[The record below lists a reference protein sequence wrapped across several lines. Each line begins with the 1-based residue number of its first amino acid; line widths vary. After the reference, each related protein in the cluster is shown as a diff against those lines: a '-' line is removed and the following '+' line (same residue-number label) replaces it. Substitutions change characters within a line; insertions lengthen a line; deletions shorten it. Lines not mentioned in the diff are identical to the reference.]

1 MEHYVGKPRITT
13 GSQSGERNIQTIAGL
28 REQRQNGKQNQNLN
42 QNRNRSSQGAVN
54 LGYQKKANTQ
64 DAPGS
69 ESQMKNIL
77 IKLPESMRERIV
89 KLPKVALQKLEE
101 IRIRT
106 DTDTL
111 LISGGREYSL
121 RDRDE
126 MTAEVLEEILNRLM
140 DYSYYAYE
148 EELARGYITIEGG
161 HRVGICGRVTLEN
174 DRVHLIKDV
183 SSLNIRRSREI
194 MGASDKILG
203 AVLSPAKAPA
213 EGAQNARASA
223 SRGDSRSSGA
233 ADLSGICFSS
243 DGFGST
249 ASSHI
254 SPSNMAV
261 TSDMTVRNT
270 LIISPPKCGKTTIL
284 RDLARSLSYRGFRI
298 GICDER
304 SEIAGCYD
312 GKTSYDLGPRTDV
325 LDGCPKA
332 EGILMLIRAMSPD
345 VIMTDE
351 IGKTEDAAAI
361 RSALSA
367 GVKIITT
374 IHGSSFEDAAKSSV
388 GDLITDHVFETL
400 IFLSAQPVTGTV
412 EKILRLPEVSHG

>member
-1 MEHYVGKPRITT
+1 MM
-13 GSQSGERNIQTIAGL
+13 
-28 REQRQNGKQNQNLN
+28 KQNAG
-42 QNRNRSSQGAVN
+42 RRI
-54 LGYQKKANTQ
+54 
-64 DAPGS
+64 D
-69 ESQMKNIL
+69 NIL
-77 IKLPESMRERIV
+77 IKLPESMRDRIM
-89 KLPKVALQKLEE
+89 KLPKQALQQLEE

-106 DTDTL
+106 NTDTL

-121 RDRDE
+121 RDGDE
-126 MTAEVLEEILNRLM
+126 ITAEVLDEILNRLL

-148 EELARGYITIEGG
+148 EELSRGYITIEGG

-174 DRVHLIKDV
+174 GQVHLIKDV

-194 MGASDKILG
+194 TGASEKILG

-213 EGAQNARASA
+213 ESVPNAGISVGYEGEKSPATSA
-223 SRGDSRSSGA
+223 ISGA
-233 ADLSGICFSS
+233 CSS
-243 DGFGST
+243 AAGCGR
-249 ASSHI
+249 
-254 SPSNMAV
+254 MV
-261 TSDMTVRNT
+261 VRNT
-270 LIISPPKCGKTTIL
+270 LIISPPKCGKTTML
-284 RDLARSLSYRGFRI
+284 RDLARNLSNAGFRI

-332 EGILMLIRAMSPD
+332 DGILMLIRAMSPD
-345 VIMTDE
+345 VVMTDE
-351 IGKTEDAAAI
+351 IGKPEDAAAI

-374 IHGSSFEDAAKSSV
+374 IHGSSFEDAAKSAV
-388 GDLITDHVFETL
+388 GGLITDHVFETL

-412 EKILRLPEVSHG
+412 EKILRMPEVSHG

>member
-1 MEHYVGKPRITT
+1 MM
-13 GSQSGERNIQTIAGL
+13 
-28 REQRQNGKQNQNLN
+28 KQNAGK
-42 QNRNRSSQGAVN
+42 RI
-54 LGYQKKANTQ
+54 
-64 DAPGS
+64 D
-69 ESQMKNIL
+69 NIL
-77 IKLPESMRERIV
+77 IKLPESMRDRIE
-89 KLPKVALQKLEE
+89 KLPAQTLQQLEE

-106 DTDTL
+106 NTDTL

-121 RDRDE
+121 RDGDE
-126 MTAEVLEEILNRLM
+126 ITAEVLEEILNRLL

-148 EELARGYITIEGG
+148 EELSRGYITIEGG

-174 DRVHLIKDV
+174 GQVHLIKDV

-194 MGASDKILG
+194 TGASEKILG

-213 EGAQNARASA
+213 ESVPNAGISA
-223 SRGDSRSSGA
+223 GCGDEK
-233 ADLSGICFSS
+233 
-243 DGFGST
+243 ST
-249 ASSHI
+249 
-254 SPSNMAV
+254 V
-261 TSDMTVRNT
+261 TSDLFDVCSSAADYGRMVVRNT
-270 LIISPPKCGKTTIL
+270 LIISPPKCGKTTML
-284 RDLARSLSYRGFRI
+284 RDLARNLSNAGFRI

-332 EGILMLIRAMSPD
+332 DGILMLIRAMSPD
-345 VIMTDE
+345 VVMTDE
-351 IGKTEDAAAI
+351 IGKPEDAAAI

-374 IHGSSFEDAAKSSV
+374 IHGSSFEDAAKSAV
-388 GDLITDHVFETL
+388 GSLITDHIFETL

-412 EKILRLPEVSHG
+412 EKILRMPEVSHG

>member
-1 MEHYVGKPRITT
+1 MMK
-13 GSQSGERNIQTIAGL
+13 
-28 REQRQNGKQNQNLN
+28 
-42 QNRNRSSQGAVN
+42 
-54 LGYQKKANTQ
+54 Q
-64 DAPGS
+64 DAG
-69 ESQMKNIL
+69 KRIDNIL
-77 IKLPESMRERIV
+77 IKLPESMRDRIM
-89 KLPKVALQKLEE
+89 KLPKKALQQLEE

-106 DTDTL
+106 NTDTL

-121 RDRDE
+121 RDGDE
-126 MTAEVLEEILNRLM
+126 ITAEVLDEILNRLL

-148 EELARGYITIEGG
+148 EELSRGYITIEGG

-174 DRVHLIKDV
+174 GQVHLIKDV

-194 MGASDKILG
+194 TGASEKILG

-213 EGAQNARASA
+213 ESVSNAGIPAGCGGDRSPVPSA
-223 SRGDSRSSGA
+223 ISGSCSSA
-233 ADLSGICFSS
+233 AGC
-243 DGFGST
+243 GR
-249 ASSHI
+249 
-254 SPSNMAV
+254 MV
-261 TSDMTVRNT
+261 VRNT
-270 LIISPPKCGKTTIL
+270 LIISPPKCGKTTML
-284 RDLARSLSYRGFRI
+284 RDLARNLSNAGFRI

-332 EGILMLIRAMSPD
+332 DGILMLIRAMSPD
-345 VIMTDE
+345 VVMTDE
-351 IGKTEDAAAI
+351 IGKPEDAAAI

-374 IHGSSFEDAAKSSV
+374 IHGSSFEDAAKSAV
-388 GDLITDHVFETL
+388 GGLITDHVFETL

-412 EKILRLPEVSHG
+412 EKILRMPEVSHG

>member
-1 MEHYVGKPRITT
+1 MEHYAGNSMTRAETES
-13 GSQSGERNIQTIAGL
+13 GSQVHKMQI
-28 REQRQNGKQNQNLN
+28 
-42 QNRNRSSQGAVN
+42 
-54 LGYQKKANTQ
+54 
-64 DAPGS
+64 D
-69 ESQMKNIL
+69 NIL
-77 IKLPESMRERIV
+77 IKLPESMRERIM
-89 KLPKVALQKLEE
+89 KLPKRVLNQLEE

-106 DTDTL
+106 NTDTL
-111 LISGGREYSL
+111 LISGSREYSL
-121 RDRDE
+121 HDRDE
-126 MTAEVLEEILNRLM
+126 ITAEVLEEILNRLL

-174 DRVHLIKDV
+174 GQVHLIKDV

-194 MGASDKILG
+194 TGASDKILD
-203 AVLSPAKAPA
+203 AVLSPAKTPA
-213 EGAQNARASA
+213 EDAQDAGVSA
-223 SRGDSRSSGA
+223 AISE
-233 ADLSGICFSS
+233 LS
-243 DGFGST
+243 
-249 ASSHI
+249 
-254 SPSNMAV
+254 
-261 TSDMTVRNT
+261 VRNT

-284 RDLARSLSYRGFRI
+284 RDLARSLSYRGFRT

-345 VIMTDE
+345 VILTDE
-351 IGKTEDAAAI
+351 IGKSEDVAAI

-374 IHGSSFEDAAKSSV
+374 IHGSSFEDAAKSAV

-412 EKILRLPEVSHG
+412 EKILRLPEVFHG

>member
-1 MEHYVGKPRITT
+1 MEHFHNMQIDK
-13 GSQSGERNIQTIAGL
+13 
-28 REQRQNGKQNQNLN
+28 
-42 QNRNRSSQGAVN
+42 
-54 LGYQKKANTQ
+54 
-64 DAPGS
+64 
-69 ESQMKNIL
+69 IL
-77 IKLPESMRERIV
+77 IKLPESMRDRII
-89 KLPKVALQKLEE
+89 KLPKGVLQKLEE

-126 MTAEVLEEILNRLM
+126 MAAELLEEILNRLL

-174 DRVHLIKDV
+174 GQVHLIKDV

-194 MGASDKILG
+194 PGASDKILG
-203 AVLSPAKAPA
+203 AVLSPAKVPA
-213 EGAQNARASA
+213 EG
-223 SRGDSRSSGA
+223 D
-233 ADLSGICFSS
+233 I
-243 DGFGST
+243 
-249 ASSHI
+249 
-254 SPSNMAV
+254 
-261 TSDMTVRNT
+261 VRNT

-345 VIMTDE
+345 VVLTDE
-351 IGKTEDAAAI
+351 IGKPEDAAAI

-374 IHGSSFEDAAKSSV
+374 IHGSSFEDAAKSAV

-412 EKILRLPEVSHG
+412 EKILRLPEVFHG

>member
-1 MEHYVGKPRITT
+1 MM
-13 GSQSGERNIQTIAGL
+13 
-28 REQRQNGKQNQNLN
+28 KQN
-42 QNRNRSSQGAVN
+42 AV
-54 LGYQKKANTQ
+54 KRI
-64 DAPGS
+64 D
-69 ESQMKNIL
+69 NIL
-77 IKLPESMRERIV
+77 IKLPESMRDRIE
-89 KLPKVALQKLEE
+89 KLPAQTLQQLEE

-106 DTDTL
+106 NTDTL

-121 RDRDE
+121 CDGDE
-126 MTAEVLEEILNRLM
+126 ITAEVLEEILNRLL

-148 EELARGYITIEGG
+148 EELSRGYITIEGG

-174 DRVHLIKDV
+174 GQVYLIKDV

-194 MGASDKILG
+194 TGASEKILG

-213 EGAQNARASA
+213 ESVPNAGISA
-223 SRGDSRSSGA
+223 GCRDEKSPVTLDLFGVCSSA
-233 ADLSGICFSS
+233 ADYGR
-243 DGFGST
+243 
-249 ASSHI
+249 
-254 SPSNMAV
+254 MV
-261 TSDMTVRNT
+261 VRNT
-270 LIISPPKCGKTTIL
+270 LIISPPKCGKTTML
-284 RDLARSLSYRGFRI
+284 RDLARNLSNAGFRI

-332 EGILMLIRAMSPD
+332 DGILMLIRAMSPD
-345 VIMTDE
+345 VVMTDE
-351 IGKTEDAAAI
+351 IGKPEDAAAI

-374 IHGSSFEDAAKSSV
+374 IHGSSFEDAAKSAV
-388 GDLITDHVFETL
+388 GSLITDHVFETL

-412 EKILRLPEVSHG
+412 KKILRMPEVSHG

>member
-1 MEHYVGKPRITT
+1 MM
-13 GSQSGERNIQTIAGL
+13 
-28 REQRQNGKQNQNLN
+28 KQNAGK
-42 QNRNRSSQGAVN
+42 RI
-54 LGYQKKANTQ
+54 
-64 DAPGS
+64 D
-69 ESQMKNIL
+69 NIL
-77 IKLPESMRERIV
+77 IKLPESMRDRIE
-89 KLPKVALQKLEE
+89 KLPAQTLQQLEE

-106 DTDTL
+106 NTDTL

-121 RDRDE
+121 CDRDE
-126 MTAEVLEEILNRLM
+126 ITAEVLEEILNRLL

-148 EELARGYITIEGG
+148 EELSRGYITIEGG

-174 DRVHLIKDV
+174 GQVHLIKDV

-194 MGASDKILG
+194 TGASEKILG

-213 EGAQNARASA
+213 ENVPNAGISA
-223 SRGDSRSSGA
+223 GCGGEKSPVPSDLFGVCSSAAGCGDEK
-233 ADLSGICFSS
+233 
-243 DGFGST
+243 
-249 ASSHI
+249 
-254 SPSNMAV
+254 SPV
-261 TSDMTVRNT
+261 TSDFFGVCSSAAGCGGDRSPAPSDLFGVCSSAADYGRMVVRNT
-270 LIISPPKCGKTTIL
+270 LIISPPKCGKTTML
-284 RDLARSLSYRGFRI
+284 RDLARNLSNAGFRI

-332 EGILMLIRAMSPD
+332 DGILMLIRAMSPD
-345 VIMTDE
+345 VVMTDE
-351 IGKTEDAAAI
+351 IGKPEDADAI

-374 IHGSSFEDAAKSSV
+374 IHGSSFEDAAKSAV
-388 GDLITDHVFETL
+388 GSLITDHVFETL

-412 EKILRLPEVSHG
+412 EKILRMPEVSHG

>member
-1 MEHYVGKPRITT
+1 MM
-13 GSQSGERNIQTIAGL
+13 
-28 REQRQNGKQNQNLN
+28 KQNAGK
-42 QNRNRSSQGAVN
+42 RI
-54 LGYQKKANTQ
+54 
-64 DAPGS
+64 D
-69 ESQMKNIL
+69 NIL
-77 IKLPESMRERIV
+77 IKLPESMRDRIE
-89 KLPKVALQKLEE
+89 KLPAQILQQLEE

-106 DTDTL
+106 NTDTL

-121 RDRDE
+121 RDGDE
-126 MTAEVLEEILNRLM
+126 ITAEVLEEILNRLL

-148 EELARGYITIEGG
+148 EELSRGYITIEGG

-174 DRVHLIKDV
+174 GQVHLIKDV

-194 MGASDKILG
+194 TGASEKILG

-213 EGAQNARASA
+213 KSVPNAGISA
-223 SRGDSRSSGA
+223 GCGDDRSPAPSDLFGVCPSA
-233 ADLSGICFSS
+233 ADYGR
-243 DGFGST
+243 
-249 ASSHI
+249 
-254 SPSNMAV
+254 MV
-261 TSDMTVRNT
+261 VRNT
-270 LIISPPKCGKTTIL
+270 LIISPPKCGKTTML
-284 RDLARSLSYRGFRI
+284 RDLARNLSNAGFRI

-332 EGILMLIRAMSPD
+332 DGILMLIRAMSPD
-345 VIMTDE
+345 VVMTDE
-351 IGKTEDAAAI
+351 IGKPEDAAAI

-374 IHGSSFEDAAKSSV
+374 IHGSSFEDAAKSAV
-388 GDLITDHVFETL
+388 GSLITDHVFETL

-412 EKILRLPEVSHG
+412 ERILRMPEVSHG

>member
-1 MEHYVGKPRITT
+1 MM
-13 GSQSGERNIQTIAGL
+13 
-28 REQRQNGKQNQNLN
+28 KQNAGK
-42 QNRNRSSQGAVN
+42 RI
-54 LGYQKKANTQ
+54 
-64 DAPGS
+64 D
-69 ESQMKNIL
+69 NIL
-77 IKLPESMRERIV
+77 IKLPESMRDRIE
-89 KLPKVALQKLEE
+89 KLPAQTLQQLEE

-106 DTDTL
+106 NTDTL

-121 RDRDE
+121 RDGDE
-126 MTAEVLEEILNRLM
+126 TTAEVLEEILNRLL

-148 EELARGYITIEGG
+148 EELSRGYITIEGG

-174 DRVHLIKDV
+174 GQVHLIKDV

-194 MGASDKILG
+194 TGASEKILG

-213 EGAQNARASA
+213 ESVPNAGISA
-223 SRGDSRSSGA
+223 GCGGEKSPAPSDLFGVCPSA
-233 ADLSGICFSS
+233 ADYGR
-243 DGFGST
+243 
-249 ASSHI
+249 
-254 SPSNMAV
+254 MV
-261 TSDMTVRNT
+261 VRNT
-270 LIISPPKCGKTTIL
+270 LIISPPKCGKTTML
-284 RDLARSLSYRGFRI
+284 RDLARNLSNAGFRI

-332 EGILMLIRAMSPD
+332 DGILMLIRAMSPD
-345 VIMTDE
+345 VVMTDE
-351 IGKTEDAAAI
+351 IGKPEDAAAI

-374 IHGSSFEDAAKSSV
+374 IHGSSFEDAAKSAV
-388 GDLITDHVFETL
+388 GSLITDHVFETL

-412 EKILRLPEVSHG
+412 EKILRMPGVSHG

>member
-1 MEHYVGKPRITT
+1 MM
-13 GSQSGERNIQTIAGL
+13 
-28 REQRQNGKQNQNLN
+28 KQNAGK
-42 QNRNRSSQGAVN
+42 RI
-54 LGYQKKANTQ
+54 
-64 DAPGS
+64 D
-69 ESQMKNIL
+69 NIL
-77 IKLPESMRERIV
+77 IKLPESMRDRIE
-89 KLPKVALQKLEE
+89 KLPAQTLQQLEE

-106 DTDTL
+106 NTDTL

-121 RDRDE
+121 RDGDE
-126 MTAEVLEEILNRLM
+126 ITAEVLEEILNRLL

-148 EELARGYITIEGG
+148 EELSRGYITIEGG

-174 DRVHLIKDV
+174 GQVHLIKDV

-194 MGASDKILG
+194 TGASEKILG

-213 EGAQNARASA
+213 ESVTNAGISA
-223 SRGDSRSSGA
+223 GCGDDRSPAPSDLFDVCSSA
-233 ADLSGICFSS
+233 ADYGR
-243 DGFGST
+243 
-249 ASSHI
+249 
-254 SPSNMAV
+254 MV
-261 TSDMTVRNT
+261 VRNT
-270 LIISPPKCGKTTIL
+270 LIISPPKCGKTTML
-284 RDLARSLSYRGFRI
+284 RDLARNLSNAGFRI

-332 EGILMLIRAMSPD
+332 DGILMLIRAMSPD
-345 VIMTDE
+345 VVMTDE
-351 IGKTEDAAAI
+351 IGKPEDAAAI

-374 IHGSSFEDAAKSSV
+374 IHGSSFEDAAKSAV
-388 GDLITDHVFETL
+388 GSLITDHIFETL

-412 EKILRLPEVSHG
+412 EKILRMPEVSHG

>member
-1 MEHYVGKPRITT
+1 MMK
-13 GSQSGERNIQTIAGL
+13 
-28 REQRQNGKQNQNLN
+28 
-42 QNRNRSSQGAVN
+42 
-54 LGYQKKANTQ
+54 Q
-64 DAPGS
+64 DAG
-69 ESQMKNIL
+69 KGIDNIL
-77 IKLPESMRERIV
+77 IKLPESMRDRIM
-89 KLPKVALQKLEE
+89 KLPKKALQQLEE

-106 DTDTL
+106 NTDTL

-121 RDRDE
+121 RDGDE
-126 MTAEVLEEILNRLM
+126 ITAEVLEEILNRLL

-148 EELARGYITIEGG
+148 EELSRGYITIEGG

-174 DRVHLIKDV
+174 GQVHLIKDV

-194 MGASDKILG
+194 TGASEKILG

-213 EGAQNARASA
+213 ESVSNAGIPA
-223 SRGDSRSSGA
+223 GCGGKKSS
-233 ADLSGICFSS
+233 
-243 DGFGST
+243 
-249 ASSHI
+249 
-254 SPSNMAV
+254 V
-261 TSDMTVRNT
+261 TSDISGSCSSASGCGRMVVRNT
-270 LIISPPKCGKTTIL
+270 LIISPPKCGKTTML
-284 RDLARSLSYRGFRI
+284 RDLARNLSNAGFRI

-332 EGILMLIRAMSPD
+332 DGILMLIRAMSPD
-345 VIMTDE
+345 VVMTDE
-351 IGKTEDAAAI
+351 IGKPEDAAAI

-374 IHGSSFEDAAKSSV
+374 IHGSSFEDAAKSAV
-388 GDLITDHVFETL
+388 GGLITDHVFETL

-412 EKILRLPEVSHG
+412 EKILRMPEASYG

>member
-1 MEHYVGKPRITT
+1 MEHY
-13 GSQSGERNIQTIAGL
+13 ERNPMTLA
-28 REQRQNGKQNQNLN
+28 
-42 QNRNRSSQGAVN
+42 
-54 LGYQKKANTQ
+54 
-64 DAPGS
+64 APGS
-69 ESQMKNIL
+69 PID
-77 IKLPESMRERIV
+77 
-89 KLPKVALQKLEE
+89 KLPKQAMNQLEE

-126 MTAEVLEEILNRLM
+126 ITAEVLEEILNRLL

-174 DRVHLIKDV
+174 GQVHLIKDV

-194 MGASDKILG
+194 TGASDKILG

-213 EGAQNARASA
+213 KGAQNAGVSA
-223 SRGDSRSSGA
+223 A
-233 ADLSGICFSS
+233 I
-243 DGFGST
+243 T
-249 ASSHI
+249 EM
-254 SPSNMAV
+254 N
-261 TSDMTVRNT
+261 VRNT

-284 RDLARSLSYRGFRI
+284 RDLARSLSCRGFRI

-345 VIMTDE
+345 VVLTDE
-351 IGKTEDAAAI
+351 IGKPEDAAAI

-374 IHGSSFEDAAKSSV
+374 IHGSSFEDAAKSAV
-388 GDLITDHVFETL
+388 GDLITDRVFETL

-412 EKILRLPEVSHG
+412 EKILQLPEVSHG

>member
-1 MEHYVGKPRITT
+1 MM
-13 GSQSGERNIQTIAGL
+13 
-28 REQRQNGKQNQNLN
+28 KQNAGK
-42 QNRNRSSQGAVN
+42 RI
-54 LGYQKKANTQ
+54 
-64 DAPGS
+64 D
-69 ESQMKNIL
+69 NIL
-77 IKLPESMRERIV
+77 IKLPESMRDRIE
-89 KLPKVALQKLEE
+89 KLPAQTLQQLEE

-106 DTDTL
+106 NTDTL

-121 RDRDE
+121 RDGDE
-126 MTAEVLEEILNRLM
+126 ITAEVLEEILNRLL

-148 EELARGYITIEGG
+148 EELSRGYITIEGG

-174 DRVHLIKDV
+174 GQVHLIKDV

-194 MGASDKILG
+194 TGASEKILG

-213 EGAQNARASA
+213 ESVPNAGISA
-223 SRGDSRSSGA
+223 GCGDDRSPAPSDLFGVCPSA
-233 ADLSGICFSS
+233 ADYGR
-243 DGFGST
+243 
-249 ASSHI
+249 
-254 SPSNMAV
+254 MV
-261 TSDMTVRNT
+261 VRNT
-270 LIISPPKCGKTTIL
+270 LIISPPKCGKTTML
-284 RDLARSLSYRGFRI
+284 RDLARNLSNAGLRI

-332 EGILMLIRAMSPD
+332 DGILMLIRAMSPD
-345 VIMTDE
+345 VVMTDE
-351 IGKTEDAAAI
+351 IGKPEDADAI

-374 IHGSSFEDAAKSSV
+374 IHGSSFEDAAKSAV
-388 GDLITDHVFETL
+388 GGLITDHVFETL

-412 EKILRLPEVSHG
+412 EKILRMPEVSHG

>member
-1 MEHYVGKPRITT
+1 MM
-13 GSQSGERNIQTIAGL
+13 
-28 REQRQNGKQNQNLN
+28 KQNAG
-42 QNRNRSSQGAVN
+42 RRI
-54 LGYQKKANTQ
+54 
-64 DAPGS
+64 D
-69 ESQMKNIL
+69 NIL
-77 IKLPESMRERIV
+77 IKLPESMRDRIM
-89 KLPKVALQKLEE
+89 KLPKQALQQLEE

-106 DTDTL
+106 NTDTL

-121 RDRDE
+121 RDGDE
-126 MTAEVLEEILNRLM
+126 ITAEVLEEILNRLL

-148 EELARGYITIEGG
+148 EELSRGYITIEGG

-174 DRVHLIKDV
+174 GQVHLIKDV

-194 MGASDKILG
+194 TGASEKILG

-213 EGAQNARASA
+213 ESVPNA
-223 SRGDSRSSGA
+223 GIPVGCGGKKSS
-233 ADLSGICFSS
+233 
-243 DGFGST
+243 
-249 ASSHI
+249 
-254 SPSNMAV
+254 V
-261 TSDMTVRNT
+261 TSDISGACSSAAGCGRMVVRNT
-270 LIISPPKCGKTTIL
+270 LIISPPKCGKTTML
-284 RDLARSLSYRGFRI
+284 RDLARNLSNAGFRI

-332 EGILMLIRAMSPD
+332 DGILMLIRAMSPD
-345 VIMTDE
+345 VVMTDE
-351 IGKTEDAAAI
+351 IGKPEDAAAI

-374 IHGSSFEDAAKSSV
+374 IHGSSFEDAAKSAV
-388 GDLITDHVFETL
+388 GGLITDHVFETL

-412 EKILRLPEVSHG
+412 EKILRMPEVSHG

>member
-1 MEHYVGKPRITT
+1 MM
-13 GSQSGERNIQTIAGL
+13 
-28 REQRQNGKQNQNLN
+28 KQNAGK
-42 QNRNRSSQGAVN
+42 RI
-54 LGYQKKANTQ
+54 
-64 DAPGS
+64 D
-69 ESQMKNIL
+69 NIL
-77 IKLPESMRERIV
+77 IKLPESMRDRIE
-89 KLPKVALQKLEE
+89 KLPAQTLQHLEE

-106 DTDTL
+106 NTDTL

-121 RDRDE
+121 RDGDE
-126 MTAEVLEEILNRLM
+126 ITAEVLEEILNRLL

-148 EELARGYITIEGG
+148 EELSRGYITIEGG

-174 DRVHLIKDV
+174 GQVHLIKDV

-194 MGASDKILG
+194 TGASEKILG

-213 EGAQNARASA
+213 ESVPNAGISAGCGDEKSPVASDLF
-223 SRGDSRSSGA
+223 GVCSSA
-233 ADLSGICFSS
+233 ADYG
-243 DGFGST
+243 G
-249 ASSHI
+249 
-254 SPSNMAV
+254 MV
-261 TSDMTVRNT
+261 VRNT
-270 LIISPPKCGKTTIL
+270 LIISPPKCGKTTML
-284 RDLARSLSYRGFRI
+284 RDLARNLSNAGFRI

-332 EGILMLIRAMSPD
+332 DGILMLIRAMSPD
-345 VIMTDE
+345 VVMTDE
-351 IGKTEDAAAI
+351 IGKPEDAAAI

-374 IHGSSFEDAAKSSV
+374 IHGSSFEDAAKSAV
-388 GDLITDHVFETL
+388 GSLITDHVFETL

-412 EKILRLPEVSHG
+412 EKILRMPEVSHG

>member
-1 MEHYVGKPRITT
+1 MM
-13 GSQSGERNIQTIAGL
+13 
-28 REQRQNGKQNQNLN
+28 KQNAGK
-42 QNRNRSSQGAVN
+42 RI
-54 LGYQKKANTQ
+54 
-64 DAPGS
+64 D
-69 ESQMKNIL
+69 NIL
-77 IKLPESMRERIV
+77 IKLPESMRDRIE
-89 KLPKVALQKLEE
+89 KLPAQTLQQLEE

-106 DTDTL
+106 NTDTL

-121 RDRDE
+121 RDGDE
-126 MTAEVLEEILNRLM
+126 ITAEVLEEILNRLL

-148 EELARGYITIEGG
+148 EELSRGYITIEGG

-174 DRVHLIKDV
+174 GQVHLIKDV

-194 MGASDKILG
+194 TGASEKILG

-213 EGAQNARASA
+213 ESVPNAGIPAGF
-223 SRGDSRSSGA
+223 GDEKSLVTSEFSGVCSSA
-233 ADLSGICFSS
+233 ADYGR
-243 DGFGST
+243 
-249 ASSHI
+249 
-254 SPSNMAV
+254 MV
-261 TSDMTVRNT
+261 VRNT
-270 LIISPPKCGKTTIL
+270 LIISPPKCGKTTML
-284 RDLARSLSYRGFRI
+284 RDLARNLSNAGFRI

-332 EGILMLIRAMSPD
+332 DGILMLIRAMSPD
-345 VIMTDE
+345 VVMTDE
-351 IGKTEDAAAI
+351 IGKPEDATAI

-374 IHGSSFEDAAKSSV
+374 IHGSSFEDAAKSAV
-388 GDLITDHVFETL
+388 GSLITDHVFETL

-412 EKILRLPEVSHG
+412 EKILRMPEVPHG

>member
-1 MEHYVGKPRITT
+1 MM
-13 GSQSGERNIQTIAGL
+13 
-28 REQRQNGKQNQNLN
+28 KQNAGK
-42 QNRNRSSQGAVN
+42 RI
-54 LGYQKKANTQ
+54 
-64 DAPGS
+64 D
-69 ESQMKNIL
+69 NIL
-77 IKLPESMRERIV
+77 IKLPESMRDRIE
-89 KLPKVALQKLEE
+89 KLPAQTLQQLEE

-106 DTDTL
+106 NTDTL

-121 RDRDE
+121 RDGDE
-126 MTAEVLEEILNRLM
+126 ITAEVLEEILNRLL

-148 EELARGYITIEGG
+148 EELSRGYITIEGG

-174 DRVHLIKDV
+174 GQVHLIKDV

-194 MGASDKILG
+194 TGASEKILG

-213 EGAQNARASA
+213 ESVPNAGIAA
-223 SRGDSRSSGA
+223 GCGDDRSPAPS
-233 ADLSGICFSS
+233 DLSGVCSS
-243 DGFGST
+243 AADYGR
-249 ASSHI
+249 
-254 SPSNMAV
+254 MV
-261 TSDMTVRNT
+261 VRNT
-270 LIISPPKCGKTTIL
+270 LIISPPKCGKTTML
-284 RDLARSLSYRGFRI
+284 RDLARNLSNAGFRI

-332 EGILMLIRAMSPD
+332 DGILMLIRAMSPD
-345 VIMTDE
+345 VVMTDE
-351 IGKTEDAAAI
+351 IGKPEDAAAI

-374 IHGSSFEDAAKSSV
+374 IHGSSFEDAAKSAV
-388 GDLITDHVFETL
+388 GSLITDHVFETL

-412 EKILRLPEVSHG
+412 EKILRMPEVSHG

>member
-1 MEHYVGKPRITT
+1 MM
-13 GSQSGERNIQTIAGL
+13 
-28 REQRQNGKQNQNLN
+28 KQNAGK
-42 QNRNRSSQGAVN
+42 RI
-54 LGYQKKANTQ
+54 
-64 DAPGS
+64 D
-69 ESQMKNIL
+69 NIL
-77 IKLPESMRERIV
+77 IKLPESMWDRIE
-89 KLPKVALQKLEE
+89 KLPAQTLQQLEE

-106 DTDTL
+106 NTDTL

-121 RDRDE
+121 RDGDE
-126 MTAEVLEEILNRLM
+126 ITAEVLEEILNRLL

-148 EELARGYITIEGG
+148 EELSRGYITIEGG

-174 DRVHLIKDV
+174 GQVHLIKDV

-194 MGASDKILG
+194 TGASEKILG

-213 EGAQNARASA
+213 ESVPNAGISA
-223 SRGDSRSSGA
+223 GCGDDRSPAPSDLFGVCPSA
-233 ADLSGICFSS
+233 ADYGR
-243 DGFGST
+243 
-249 ASSHI
+249 
-254 SPSNMAV
+254 MV
-261 TSDMTVRNT
+261 VRNT
-270 LIISPPKCGKTTIL
+270 LIISPPKCGKTTML
-284 RDLARSLSYRGFRI
+284 RDLARNLSNAGFRI

-332 EGILMLIRAMSPD
+332 DGILMLIRAMSPD
-345 VIMTDE
+345 VVMTDE
-351 IGKTEDAAAI
+351 IGKPEDAAAI

-374 IHGSSFEDAAKSSV
+374 IHGSSFEDAAKSAV
-388 GDLITDHVFETL
+388 GSLITDHVFETL

-412 EKILRLPEVSHG
+412 EKILRMPEVSHG

>member
-1 MEHYVGKPRITT
+1 MM
-13 GSQSGERNIQTIAGL
+13 
-28 REQRQNGKQNQNLN
+28 KQNAGK
-42 QNRNRSSQGAVN
+42 RI
-54 LGYQKKANTQ
+54 
-64 DAPGS
+64 D
-69 ESQMKNIL
+69 NIL
-77 IKLPESMRERIV
+77 IKLPESMRDRIE
-89 KLPKVALQKLEE
+89 KLPAQTLQQLEE

-106 DTDTL
+106 NTDTL

-121 RDRDE
+121 RDGDE
-126 MTAEVLEEILNRLM
+126 ITAEVLEEILNRLL

-148 EELARGYITIEGG
+148 EELSRGYITIEGG

-174 DRVHLIKDV
+174 GQVHLIKDV

-194 MGASDKILG
+194 TGASEKILG

-213 EGAQNARASA
+213 ESVPNAGISA
-223 SRGDSRSSGA
+223 
-233 ADLSGICFSS
+233 
-243 DGFGST
+243 GFGDEK
-249 ASSHI
+249 
-254 SPSNMAV
+254 SPV
-261 TSDMTVRNT
+261 TSDLFGVCSSSADYGRMVVRNT
-270 LIISPPKCGKTTIL
+270 LIISPPKCGKTTML
-284 RDLARSLSYRGFRI
+284 RDLARNLSNAGFRI

-332 EGILMLIRAMSPD
+332 DGILMLIRAMSPD
-345 VIMTDE
+345 VVMTDE
-351 IGKTEDAAAI
+351 IGKPEDAAAI

-374 IHGSSFEDAAKSSV
+374 IHGSSFEDAAKSAV
-388 GDLITDHVFETL
+388 GSLITDHVFETL

-412 EKILRLPEVSHG
+412 EKILRMPEVSHG

>member
-1 MEHYVGKPRITT
+1 MM
-13 GSQSGERNIQTIAGL
+13 
-28 REQRQNGKQNQNLN
+28 KQNAGK
-42 QNRNRSSQGAVN
+42 RI
-54 LGYQKKANTQ
+54 
-64 DAPGS
+64 D
-69 ESQMKNIL
+69 NIL
-77 IKLPESMRERIV
+77 IKLPESMRDRIE
-89 KLPKVALQKLEE
+89 KLPAQTLQQLEE

-106 DTDTL
+106 NTDTL

-121 RDRDE
+121 RDGDE
-126 MTAEVLEEILNRLM
+126 ITAEVLEEILNRLL

-148 EELARGYITIEGG
+148 EELSRGYITIEGG

-174 DRVHLIKDV
+174 GQVHLIKDV

-194 MGASDKILG
+194 TGASEKILG

-213 EGAQNARASA
+213 ESVPNAGISVGYEGEKSPATSA
-223 SRGDSRSSGA
+223 ISGA
-233 ADLSGICFSS
+233 CSS
-243 DGFGST
+243 AAGCRDEK
-249 ASSHI
+249 
-254 SPSNMAV
+254 SPV
-261 TSDMTVRNT
+261 TSDFFGVCSSAAGCGDDRSPAPSDLFGVCSSAADYGRMVVRNT
-270 LIISPPKCGKTTIL
+270 LIISPPKCGKTTML
-284 RDLARSLSYRGFRI
+284 RDLARNLSNAGFRI

-332 EGILMLIRAMSPD
+332 DGILMLIRAMSPD
-345 VIMTDE
+345 VVMTDE
-351 IGKTEDAAAI
+351 IGKPEDAAAI

-374 IHGSSFEDAAKSSV
+374 IHGSSFEDAAKSAV
-388 GDLITDHVFETL
+388 GSLITDHVFETL

-412 EKILRLPEVSHG
+412 EKILRMPEVSHG

>member
-1 MEHYVGKPRITT
+1 MM
-13 GSQSGERNIQTIAGL
+13 
-28 REQRQNGKQNQNLN
+28 KQNAGK
-42 QNRNRSSQGAVN
+42 RI
-54 LGYQKKANTQ
+54 
-64 DAPGS
+64 D
-69 ESQMKNIL
+69 NIL
-77 IKLPESMRERIV
+77 IKLPESMRDRIE
-89 KLPKVALQKLEE
+89 KLPAQTLQQLEE

-106 DTDTL
+106 NTDTL

-121 RDRDE
+121 RDGDE
-126 MTAEVLEEILNRLM
+126 ITAEVLEEILNRLL

-148 EELARGYITIEGG
+148 EELSRGYITIEGG

-174 DRVHLIKDV
+174 GQVHLIKDV

-194 MGASDKILG
+194 TGASEKILG

-213 EGAQNARASA
+213 ESVPNAGISA
-223 SRGDSRSSGA
+223 GCGDEK
-233 ADLSGICFSS
+233 
-243 DGFGST
+243 
-249 ASSHI
+249 
-254 SPSNMAV
+254 SPV
-261 TSDMTVRNT
+261 TSDLFGACSSAAGCGRMVVRNT
-270 LIISPPKCGKTTIL
+270 LIISPPKCGKTTML
-284 RDLARSLSYRGFRI
+284 RDLARNLSNAGFRI

-332 EGILMLIRAMSPD
+332 DGILMLIRAMSPD
-345 VIMTDE
+345 VVMTDE
-351 IGKTEDAAAI
+351 IGKPEDAAAI

-374 IHGSSFEDAAKSSV
+374 IHGSSFEDAAKSAV
-388 GDLITDHVFETL
+388 GSLITDHVFETL

-412 EKILRLPEVSHG
+412 EKILRMPEVSHG

>member
-1 MEHYVGKPRITT
+1 MMEQNAGKRI
-13 GSQSGERNIQTIAGL
+13 
-28 REQRQNGKQNQNLN
+28 
-42 QNRNRSSQGAVN
+42 
-54 LGYQKKANTQ
+54 
-64 DAPGS
+64 D
-69 ESQMKNIL
+69 NIL
-77 IKLPESMRERIV
+77 IKLPESMRDRIE
-89 KLPKVALQKLEE
+89 KLPAQTLQQLEE

-106 DTDTL
+106 NTDTL

-121 RDRDE
+121 RDGDE
-126 MTAEVLEEILNRLM
+126 ITAEVLEEILNRLL

-148 EELARGYITIEGG
+148 EELSRGYITIEGG

-174 DRVHLIKDV
+174 GQVHLIKDV

-194 MGASDKILG
+194 TGASEKILG

-213 EGAQNARASA
+213 ESVPNAGISA
-223 SRGDSRSSGA
+223 GCGDEK
-233 ADLSGICFSS
+233 
-243 DGFGST
+243 
-249 ASSHI
+249 
-254 SPSNMAV
+254 SPV
-261 TSDMTVRNT
+261 TSDLLGVCSSAADYGRMVVRNT
-270 LIISPPKCGKTTIL
+270 LIISPPKCGKTTML
-284 RDLARSLSYRGFRI
+284 RDLARNLSNAGFRI

-332 EGILMLIRAMSPD
+332 DGILMLIRAMSPD
-345 VIMTDE
+345 VVMTDE
-351 IGKTEDAAAI
+351 IGKPEDAAAI

-374 IHGSSFEDAAKSSV
+374 IHGSSFEDAAKSAV
-388 GDLITDHVFETL
+388 GSLITDHVFETL

-412 EKILRLPEVSHG
+412 EKILRMPEVSHG